1 MSEETKTIG
10 ENTADSLAEQLQAG
24 HRSRISGGMMQGLG
38 MGQVQFHEVLPDE
51 TFLNT
56 TQYSTQPTQE
66 REFAPAQ
73 TLQEDAF
80 TATPTVPESYLN
92 YAAQLLEQMRGVYS
106 TSWDNC
112 SNGGTWH
119 GGHNHFYNPC
129 GGADMPPSHNC
140 PIYDCT
146 NTCGCPTAPQPIAN
160 PGICQPTAP
169 TCGGTTTYYD
179 DCAYQLQKIGD
190 QLNRIE
196 AMTNEMYATNQQL
209 FSYLIEYYNA
219 VMTSNKTK

>member
-1 MSEETKTIG
+1 MSEETKTVG
-10 ENTADSLAEQLQAG
+10 ESGTESLAEQLQAG
-24 HRSRISGGMMQGLG
+24 HRSRMSSNMMQGMHLN
-38 MGQVQFHEVLPDE
+38 QVQFHEVMPDE

-56 TQYSTQPTQE
+56 NQFSAQPAQE
-66 REFAPAQ
+66 REVTAPAA
-73 TLQEDAF
+73 QEESRA
-80 TATPTVPESYLN
+80 AAIMPESYLN

-106 TSWDNC
+106 TSWDSC

-129 GGADMPPSHNC
+129 SGADVPPSHNY
-140 PIYDCT
+140 PVYDCT
-146 NTCGCPTAPQPIAN
+146 NTCGCGSVAPAVKPAPYSPTPS
-160 PGICQPTAP
+160 

-179 DCAYQLQKIGD
+179 DCAYQLQKMGD

-196 AMTNEMYATNQQL
+196 TMTNEMYAANQQL

-219 VMTSNKTK
+219 MMTTGKTK